1 MANYGMMIDVDRC
14 IGCYNCML
22 ACRDEH
28 AGNDYPGVALGQPQ
42 SGQKWIDVREQER
55 GTYPKVKVTY
65 TPVTCL
71 HCEEASC
78 ISAST
83 GGAVY
88 RRADGIVL
96 IDPEKAVGQRE
107 IVAACP
113 HRVISWNEQKNIAQ
127 KCTMCAHLLDGGRAP
142 RCVEACPT
150 GAIVF
155 GDLDDAAGELAR
167 LRAARAVEELHP
179 EYGLKPRVGYLGLPK
194 RFIAGELVFADDP
207 GRPAEAV
214 RVTLSRAGQTLSAAS
229 DGYGDF
235 EFDGLEAD
243 AEYLLRVE
251 HAGYCRYEKSFK
263 TRTDLN
269 VGAIVLERST

>member
-65 TPVTCL
+65 TPVTCM

-127 KCTMCAHLLDGGRAP
+127 KCTMCAHLLDGGKRKP

-155 GDLDDAAGELAR
+155 GDLDDAAGELAK
-167 LRAARAVEELHP
+167 LHAARAVEELHP
-179 EYGLKPRVGYLGLPK
+179 EYGLKPRVGYFGLPM
-194 RFIAGELVFADDP
+194 RFIAGELVFADEP
-207 GRPAEAV
+207 ERPARGV
-214 RVTLSRAGQTLSAAS
+214 QVTLSRAGQTLSAAS

-243 AEYLLRVE
+243 GEYLLKVE
-251 HAGYCRYEKSFK
+251 HAGYRPYEKAFK

-269 VGAIVLERST
+269 VGAIVLHR